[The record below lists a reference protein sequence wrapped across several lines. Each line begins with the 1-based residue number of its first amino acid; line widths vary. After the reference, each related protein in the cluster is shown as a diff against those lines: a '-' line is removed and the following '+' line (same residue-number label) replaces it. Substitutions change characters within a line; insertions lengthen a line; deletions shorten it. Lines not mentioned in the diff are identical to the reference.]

1 MVSLGHTIPFKLVF
15 CHIFV
20 ANDSWFKLINS
31 RLSQRLCIKVSNQ
44 RHIFESGDLQQKM
57 KKRSSSVNKGF
68 LWAHTLFVRIINM
81 EGGVTIEEVN
91 CKLPLNYY
99 TLQICTMYIVGLFY
113 QCKTILS
120 FNIMRSLGHR
130 FYKLWQLQSAAFSSP
145 AFMLRG
151 KNEMC
156 LLSRTILNITI

>member
-1 MVSLGHTIPFKLVF
+1 
-15 CHIFV
+15 
-20 ANDSWFKLINS
+20 
-31 RLSQRLCIKVSNQ
+31 
-44 RHIFESGDLQQKM
+44 M

-68 LWAHTLFVRIINM
+68 LWAHALFVRIINM

-113 QCKTILS
+113 QCKTMLS

-130 FYKLWQLQSAAFSSP
+130 FYKLWQLQSAALSSP
-145 AFMLRG
+145 AFILCA
-151 KNEMC
+151 KNEIC
-156 LLSRTILNITI
+156 LLSRTSLNITTYLKNNMTEVPLWVISSSMCEEGDDCWLLSVLISAGFSATAEGNW